1 MSRGAMGRE
10 AVDRRDSKKLQ
21 IFRPHASGVSQ
32 ALWPAETRRSLSTG
46 RVAQQRRY
54 MVLRGK
60 WWATLAT
67 ILEPIVLVMQTATAL
82 FTGVLSLLVGGSIL
96 AALLFHSWIVLLFP
110 AIILS
115 FLSLAIIPSLLLKL
129 KHMPY
134 AGMAGMSY
142 DFQHKSK
149 RVPRTRN
156 APSFPTMRRS
166 PETPMPT
173 MPTAPL
179 VRELETFDLSQTGV
193 EHFLDSSSEQTT
205 A

>member
-1 MSRGAMGRE
+1 MSRGAMGRA

-54 MVLRGK
+54 LMLRGK
-60 WWATLAT
+60 WWATVAT
-67 ILEPIVLVMQTATAL
+67 ILEPIVQIMQAATAL
-82 FTGVLSLLVGGSIL
+82 FMGVLTLLVGGSIL
-96 AALLFHSWIVLLFP
+96 TALLFQTWIVLLFP
-110 AIILS
+110 ALILA
-115 FLSLAIIPSLLLKL
+115 FLSLAITPSLLLKV

-134 AGMAGMSY
+134 TGMSY
-142 DFQHKSK
+142 SFQHKSN
-149 RVPRTRN
+149 RVPRTRTGN
-156 APSFPTMRRS
+156 TPSFPTLRRS

-173 MPTAPL
+173 MPIAPL

-193 EHFLDSSSEQTT
+193 EHFLESSEEHTT

>member
-32 ALWPAETRRSLSTG
+32 ALWPADTRRSLSTG

-54 MVLRGK
+54 LVLRGK

-67 ILEPIVLVMQTATAL
+67 ILEPIVQVMQAATAL
-82 FTGVLSLLVGGSIL
+82 FMGVLTLLVGGSIL
-96 AALLFHSWIVLLFP
+96 AALLFHTWIVLLFP

-115 FLSLAIIPSLLLKL
+115 FLSLAITPSLLLKL

-134 AGMAGMSY
+134 VGMSY
-142 DFQHKSK
+142 GFQHNSK
-149 RVPRTRN
+149 RVPRTSN
-156 APSFPTMRRS
+156 TPSFPTMRRS

-193 EHFLDSSSEQTT
+193 EHFLDSNAEHTT